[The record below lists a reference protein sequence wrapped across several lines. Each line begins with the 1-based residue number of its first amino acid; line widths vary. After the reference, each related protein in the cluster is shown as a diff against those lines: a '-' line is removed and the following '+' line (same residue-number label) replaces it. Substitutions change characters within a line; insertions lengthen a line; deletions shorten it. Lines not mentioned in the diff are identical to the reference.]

1 MRRTAG
7 GSRRSLRY
15 AGGSTGGTGTG
26 GEGSTEREVSLNF
39 CVLSYYNGYIY
50 DRIGVKRACR
60 DVTAGNSTTVL
71 EYLMKKEIPVK
82 CGVCEASEKSE
93 RAIRKNSRVQ

>member
-1 MRRTAG
+1 MP
-7 GSRRSLRY
+7 
-15 AGGSTGGTGTG
+15 
-26 GEGSTEREVSLNF
+26 
-39 CVLSYYNGYIY
+39 
-50 DRIGVKRACR
+50 